1 MDQIN
6 LNKKVY
12 AKDQYERVINTNFTQ
27 LANTTPSSITPVPT
41 ISVSEFFQNYNQ
53 IFFQIPKEGE
63 TNSHEYLVKT
73 SSEYI
78 NADLVNNDIQ
88 ALIDEINIL
97 QQQNLELNRQII
109 ELQSV
114 NSLTQNVSNEII
126 PNINVPTIDTSI
138 NQTSTQQTNTPPP
151 TPLQQLQQ
159 AAPNNTLLN
168 NWRNR

>member
-97 QQQNLELNRQII
+97 QQNNLELNQQIF
-109 ELQSV
+109 ELQSSA
-114 NSLTQNVSNEII
+114 SL
-126 PNINVPTIDTSI
+126 PTT
-138 NQTSTQQTNTPPP
+138 
-151 TPLQQLQQ
+151 
-159 AAPNNTLLN
+159 
-168 NWRNR
+168 